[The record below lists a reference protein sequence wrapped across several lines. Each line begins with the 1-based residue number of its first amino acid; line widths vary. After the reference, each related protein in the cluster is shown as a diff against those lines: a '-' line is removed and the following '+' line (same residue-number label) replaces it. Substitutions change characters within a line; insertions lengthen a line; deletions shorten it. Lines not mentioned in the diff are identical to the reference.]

1 MTCVPHPSLPELPR
15 HRVGRAQH
23 GRANPLAVTILVLL
37 SALACQCSA
46 ETPVRTE
53 HLSYGQFTTL
63 RMYLPKAAAGHL
75 VLLISGDGG
84 WGAGLDFIAGGL
96 TEEGA
101 LVAGIDGAEFLLAL
115 ARSADSCASPAAQ
128 LDGLARYLSQRYHLP
143 AVPPVVVGHSAGASL
158 AFVAIAQSA
167 PGTFAGALTLSFC
180 DEFDLR
186 KPLCPAAPVH
196 EVPRRGGWLL
206 LPAGALPA
214 PWIALHGL
222 SDRVCPAPAAR
233 AFAAAMPGVR
243 FVGIPGVD
251 HHYRDP
257 KQWWGTFIGAYRELA
272 SPAPAAPPAEVATP
286 AGVH

>member
-1 MTCVPHPSLPELPR
+1 MTHAPNPSLPELPR
-15 HRVGRAQH
+15 HSVGRAQH
-23 GRANPLAVTILVLL
+23 GRASHLAVTILVLL

-46 ETPVRTE
+46 EAPVRTE
-53 HLSYGQFTTL
+53 RLSYGQFTTL

-84 WGAGLDFIAGGL
+84 WGAGLDFIAQGL
-96 TEEGA
+96 TAEGA
-101 LVAGIDGAEFLLAL
+101 LVAGIDGADFLLAL

-128 LDGLARYLSQRYHLP
+128 LDALTRYLSQRYHLP

-158 AFVAIAQSA
+158 AFVAVAQSA
-167 PGTFAGALTLSFC
+167 RGTFAGALTLSFC

-186 KPLCPAAPVH
+186 KPLCPAGPVH
-196 EVPRRGGWLL
+196 EVPRHGGWLL
-206 LPAGALPA
+206 QPAGELPA

-222 SDRVCPAPAAR
+222 SDKVCPAPAAR
-233 AFAAAMPGVR
+233 AFAAAIPGAR

-257 KQWWGTFIGAYRELA
+257 KDWWAIFIGAYRELA
-272 SPAPAAPPAEVATP
+272 SAAPAAAPAEVATP
-286 AGVH
+286 TAVH